1 MSKTYTILKEYIREN
16 VNKMKLMYP
25 NVEEEKIK
33 NFIKKEVAENL
44 QNHDIVLDNNY
55 RMVSANTTML
65 DILEYIHKT
74 KPIIAGFGVL
84 FKNQNEALNPSAIM
98 LKKFYDN
105 RKAIKKLLHVYDPRS
120 YEYGEADRGQMNEK
134 INMNSYYGSAG
145 NETSVFY
152 NLYCAAATTLCG
164 QSIISTTET
173 GIEGFLSNNVK
184 FYSTDDCLLFI
195 SRVIKEDIDTSILPE
210 ISIDELRHKLISTFR
225 NPDDANLKIIDNVIS
240 NLSSKEIKI
249 VYYKN
254 NIYKFIK
261 VPKIYKLLSD
271 IMNNT
276 PSFMNPNDVPK
287 ELLPKLEKLWEYLKI
302 YVVYDYP
309 IYNRINRLKYES
321 RRTVLTIDT
330 DSVMPTISKWISMML
345 EDFFKDNSKCTDYMQ
360 RKFICVNTMAFI
372 LTNLINKVLLSK
384 YSKIANIPDDYA
396 SLLNFKNEMY
406 YPRFVLTSTKKRY
419 IGLLRL
425 REGSEVYPEKIDT
438 KGLDYKKATAPTVT
452 KKFFEGLVRDY
463 IMFQPV
469 INVGYVIKQLDLFKD
484 QIVASLNDG
493 KLNFISPVS
502 VKEIGAYKSPYE
514 EQAVLATLAWNNLY
528 EDAEISLPDKVYL
541 LKLKLDKIKEL
552 DILQQRYPEI
562 YQKVNE
568 KILNSSNDTIRRRR
582 LGVIA
587 IPQSS
592 DEIPEWMR
600 DFIDINT
607 IVNDNISKFYP
618 VIESLGINL
627 LQTKA
632 ETNYYSNLIVF

>member
-1 MSKTYTILKEYIREN
+1 MAKMYAVLKDYVREN
-16 VNKMKLMYP
+16 VNKMKLVYP
-25 NVEEEKIK
+25 DVDKK
-33 NFIKKEVAENL
+33 TLRKFIIKEVANNL
-44 QNHDIVLDNNY
+44 ENHDIILDNNY
-55 RMVSANTTML
+55 RKISAKTTML
-65 DILEYIHKT
+65 DILDYIHKT
-74 KPIIAGFGVL
+74 KPIIAGYGVL
-84 FKNQNEALNPSAIM
+84 FKNQYQALNPSAIM

-120 YEYGEADRGQMNEK
+120 YEYGEADRGQQNEK

-145 NETSVFY
+145 NDTSVFY

-173 GIEGFLSNNVK
+173 GIEGFLSNNVR
-184 FYSTDDCLLFI
+184 FYTIDDCMLFI
-195 SRVIKEDIDTSILPE
+195 SRVIREDIDTSILPE
-210 ISIDELRHKLISTFR
+210 VSIEDLRSKLVLTFSHPEDVDITLLNR
-225 NPDDANLKIIDNVIS
+225 IIGNLNT
-240 NLSSKEIKI
+240 EEMKI

-261 VPKIYKLLSD
+261 VPKIYEILSD
-271 IMNNT
+271 IMNTT
-276 PSFMNPNDVPK
+276 PSFMNPNDVPSD
-287 ELLPKLEKLWEYLKI
+287 LLPKLEKLWGYMKK
-302 YVVYDYP
+302 YVVYNYP

-330 DSVMPTISKWISMML
+330 DSVMPTISKWISIMFD
-345 EDFFKDNSKCTDYMQ
+345 DFFKDDSACTDKMQ

-372 LTNLINKVLLSK
+372 LTNLINKVLLK
-384 YSKIANIPDDYA
+384 TYSSIANIPDEYA
-396 SLLNFKNEMY
+396 TLLNFKNEMY

-469 INVGYVIKQLDLFKD
+469 INVGYVIKQLDIFKE
-484 QIVASLNDG
+484 QILTSLQEG

-514 EQAVLATLAWNNLY
+514 EQAVLATLAWNMLY

-541 LKLKLDKIKEL
+541 LKLKLDKVKEL
-552 DILQQRYPEI
+552 DILNEHYPDI
-562 YQKVNE
+562 YAKVE
-568 KILNSSNDTIRRRR
+568 DKILKSDNPTIRRRR

-587 IPQSS
+587 IPQNA
-592 DEIPEWMR
+592 DTIPEWMR
-600 DFIDINT
+600 EFIDINT

-627 LQTKA
+627 LQTKSDI
-632 ETNYYSNLIVF
+632 NYYLILIVF